1 MQDDQNDDNQSSS
14 SDIILA
20 AEQSTIDRL
29 QQEAD
34 AAELEA
40 EMTCRLQFVEVKKQ
54 EEQLSIED
62 GPSFVSP
69 NGSFE
74 NIVMKQGK
82 KGDLDDLQVE
92 EPARLR
98 QSMTG

>member
-1 MQDDQNDDNQSSS
+1 M
-14 SDIILA
+14 
-20 AEQSTIDRL
+20 
-29 QQEAD
+29 
-34 AAELEA
+34 
-40 EMTCRLQFVEVKKQ
+40 EVKKQ

-82 KGDLDDLQVE
+82 KGDLDDL
-92 EPARLR
+92 
-98 QSMTG
+98 